1 MRKLRRAPALLAVL
15 ALILAACSTPPAE
28 KPPFI
33 DLTSN
38 QAASVVIGQ
47 PDFTSASEADVT
59 RLFSSPYGRPLL
71 LNDVLYLPD
80 YGKDRVMGYLGVP
93 TTNGAAADFVL
104 GRDGF
109 NDSAS
114 APVSASRMDGPQ
126 SLATDGT
133 RLFQLEYSSNRILVY
148 DTPPTTTYAPADH
161 VIGQTDFVTDSSD
174 CTATKFDSPEGMYI
188 QGDKLIVADS
198 SNNRVMIWNQI
209 PADGTTPA
217 DIVLGQNA
225 FDTCAANDDAQVGT
239 DGPASTART
248 LDYPTEV
255 WTDGKIL
262 IVADADN
269 NRVLI
274 WNTFPTSNFAQA
286 DVVLGQAGFGTNAPG
301 VGASKLDYPQS
312 LHSNGTQL
320 FVADGDNNRVLIWDA
335 IPTANGQPA
344 DKVLGQ
350 ADMDSALTDGGSVTP
365 TAMGL
370 AYPSG
375 VYAFGN
381 NLLVSDND
389 NARYLIFE
397 GAVAP

>member
-1 MRKLRRAPALLAVL
+1 MRIIKRAPALLAVL
-15 ALILAACSTPPAE
+15 ALILAACSTPPAA
-28 KPPFI
+28 KPPFV

-38 QAASVVIGQ
+38 QAASVVIGR
-47 PDFTSASEADVT
+47 PDFTSASETDVT
-59 RLFSSPYGRPLL
+59 RLFSGPYGRPLL

-93 TTNGAAADFVL
+93 ATNGAAADFVL

-109 NDSAS
+109 NDSTS
-114 APVSASRMDGPQ
+114 GPVSASRMDGPQ

-133 RLFQLEYSSNRILVY
+133 RLFQLEYGSNRILVY

-198 SNNRVMIWNQI
+198 YNNRVLIWNQI
-209 PADGTTPA
+209 PVDGTTPA

-225 FDTCAANDDAQVGT
+225 FDKCAANDDAQVGA
-239 DGPASTART
+239 DGLAPTART
-248 LDYPTEV
+248 MDYPTEA

-262 IVADADN
+262 IVADGDN

-274 WNTFPTSNFAQA
+274 WNAFPTTNFAQA
-286 DVVLGQAGFGTNAPG
+286 DVVLGQAGFGTNGYG
-301 VGASKLDYPQS
+301 VGASKLYYPQS

-320 FVADGDNNRVLIWDA
+320 FVADGDNNRVLIWDTL
-335 IPTANGQPA
+335 PTANGQPA

-350 ADMDSALTDGGSVTP
+350 ADMDSDLTNGGSATP
-365 TAMGL
+365 TATGL
-370 AYPSG
+370 DFPSG

-381 NLLVSDND
+381 RLLVSDDGNG
-389 NARYLIFE
+389 RYLIFE
-397 GAVAP
+397 GAAAP

>member
-1 MRKLRRAPALLAVL
+1 MFRFRSFSPIASALA
-15 ALILAACSTPPAE
+15 IFLAACSPPPVA
-28 KPPFI
+28 KPPYI
-33 DLTSN
+33 DLATN
-38 QAASVVIGQ
+38 QPASVVIGQ
-47 PDFTSASEADVT
+47 PDFTSTSETDMT
-59 RLFSSPYGRPLL
+59 RSFTSTYGRPLL

-80 YGKDRVMGYLGVP
+80 YGAGRVMGYLGVP
-93 TTNGAAADFVL
+93 TANDAAADFVL

-109 NDSAS
+109 DDFAPGPAS
-114 APVSASRMDGPQ
+114 ARRLGGPQ
-126 SLATDGT
+126 SLA
-133 RLFQLEYSSNRILVY
+133 
-148 DTPPTTTYAPADH
+148 
-161 VIGQTDFVTDSSD
+161 
-174 CTATKFDSPEGMYI
+174 
-188 QGDKLIVADS
+188 
-198 SNNRVMIWNQI
+198 
-209 PADGTTPA
+209 
-217 DIVLGQNA
+217 
-225 FDTCAANDDAQVGT
+225 
-239 DGPASTART
+239 
-248 LDYPTEV
+248 
-255 WTDGKIL
+255 TDGKIL